1 MITCAIE
8 LINCFSSQK
17 KKNFQLQTSQNI
29 KIENFL
35 NTKFSKT
42 ISGQLEVQVLYL
54 DKKLFGSH
62 WPSFLLSSCTARKCT
77 STWAFLYLSFHAY
90 SNTWSDLF
98 RLTFLVTSVVRRIFK
113 QKMSRI
119 GPFLIKVS
127 NKGTFLCFGSLR
139 IWLVTLDL
147 TMISFLMTEQKQ
159 FNVH

>member
-1 MITCAIE
+1 MN
-8 LINCFSSQK
+8 LISTIKRIFAYDNMRHWTHKLIFVPDEEEFSIA
-17 KKNFQLQTSQNI
+17 NI
-29 KIENFL
+29 
-35 NTKFSKT
+35 S

-119 GPFLIKVS
+119 GPFLIKVYI
-127 NKGTFLCFGSLR
+127 GTFLCFGSLR